1 MAGWFWGLIWMILV
15 LGALGYFAYLGFELL
30 GKAKRLIAASSKLV
44 DQATRLFEAVSALP
58 AEQTFESNLLD
69 DPGPIQAEYL
79 RNLKKREAKRTE
91 RQRRL
96 INKLIEYQ
104 ADESE
109 FKP

>member
-1 MAGWFWGLIWMILV
+1 MGSWVWVLIWLILSI
-15 LGALGYFAYLGFELL
+15 GALGYFAYLGFELL
-30 GKAKRLIAASSKLV
+30 SKAKRLVLAGTKLV
-44 DQATRLFEAVSALP
+44 DQASRLVETAAALP
-58 AEQTFESNLLD
+58 SKQTFESNLLD